1 MAIVYSYPLSTSIL
15 SSDMVVGTST
25 VTAGNGKKKNQTK
38 NFSMG
43 QIADFVNQ
51 QVPPYNAYK
60 VYTATITQSGTLA
73 PVATVLQNTL
83 GGEITWTYHG
93 LGSYNIT
100 SDGLF
105 TQGKT
110 TITCSNLFGN
120 FITQPFP
127 VFEESNFPDSLLLL
141 NVNTDTNT
149 TENNIDIAF
158 VEIKVYN

>member
-1 MAIVYSYPLSTSIL
+1 MAIIISYPSA
-15 SSDMVVGTST
+15 GT
-25 VTAGNGKKKNQTK
+25 VTPSDNLLGTQFDGESGANITK
-38 NFSMG
+38 NFSVAKI
-43 QIADFVNQ
+43 IALANQ
-51 QVPPYNAYK
+51 AQAPYK

-73 PVATVLQNTL
+73 PVATVLENTL
-83 GGEITWTYHG
+83 GGTVTWTYNSVG
-93 LGSYNIT
+93 AYNIT

-110 TITCSNLFGN
+110 VVTCSNLFGN

-141 NVNTDTNT
+141 NVNTDTNA

-158 VEIKVYN
+158 VEVRVYN